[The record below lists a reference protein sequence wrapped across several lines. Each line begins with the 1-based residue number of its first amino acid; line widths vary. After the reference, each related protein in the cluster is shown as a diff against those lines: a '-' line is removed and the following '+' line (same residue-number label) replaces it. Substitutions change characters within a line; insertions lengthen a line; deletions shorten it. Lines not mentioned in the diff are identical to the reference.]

1 MTDYSC
7 CPELIPRTIERWLQ
21 EEATTEELREAIDA
35 LEIILEKE
43 EEK

>member
-7 CPELIPRTIERWLQ
+7 CPELIPDTITRWLH

-35 LEIILEKE
+35 LEALLEKE
-43 EEK
+43 EE